1 MILSEEEDLIELHKQ
16 HVDEIINCEKNE
28 MQLIAEVDK
37 SGSDVEIYVN
47 NLDQLLIKKIQM
59 IATLRKK
66 VFDFNSHLQLEKQL
80 QTIYQKK
87 QEEIETND
95 HEMTDFDDDE

>member
-1 MILSEEEDLIELHKQ
+1 
-16 HVDEIINCEKNE
+16 
-28 MQLIAEVDK
+28 
-37 SGSDVEIYVN
+37 
-47 NLDQLLIKKIQM
+47 M

>member
-47 NLDQLLIKKIQM
+47 NLDQLLLKKMQM
-59 IATLRKK
+59 IATMRKK
-66 VFDFNSHLQLEKQL
+66 VFDFNSHLQLEK
-80 QTIYQKK
+80 
-87 QEEIETND
+87 
-95 HEMTDFDDDE
+95 

>member
-47 NLDQLLIKKIQM
+47 NLDQLLLKKIQM

-87 QEEIETND
+87 QEEIEND
-95 HEMTDFDDDE
+95 DHQMTDFDDDE

>member
-1 MILSEEEDLIELHKQ
+1 
-16 HVDEIINCEKNE
+16 

-47 NLDQLLIKKIQM
+47 NLDQLLLKKMQM

-87 QEEIETND
+87 QDELENNGD
-95 HEMTDFDDDE
+95 NQDMTDYDDDEQEYP